1 MTKPTDIGRAKI
13 ERKFAWVP
21 VLLRNKLT
29 TSGPFR
35 TQTTCWLRWYTR
47 VYRWNGLLDPPRYQT
62 YDTFQQKIPK
72 DKIQEVLDYV
82 GGTPAR

>member
-1 MTKPTDIGRAKI
+1 VKMKKAINKVKI

-35 TQTTCWLRWYTR
+35 LQTGCWFRWYTR
-47 VYRWNGLLDPPRYQT
+47 IYRWDGLLDPPRYRT
-62 YDTFQQKIPK
+62 YDTFKAKIPK
-72 DKIQEVLDYV
+72 DKVAEVIEYV
-82 GGTPAR
+82 SGTPA